1 MVSSQTPARSGHVLG
16 GSYSREPLENIATMA
31 KTLTVVVV
39 VIFSLAGS
47 PRQVASRQMATVLN
61 RLSSGGIGEPDVHPV
76 MPLGAAKGEPPRGEH
91 SQHLGVITDAKHSMR
106 RTKMSKSK
114 SKLQA
119 RDSLQ
124 PGPTLPLHSL
134 GFGPLVWWQGLTV
147 SRTVDVTAP
156 NENNPFRNGANTLP
170 ISAAF
175 EAAAGQEI
183 AYIDAVR
190 SPRAQP
196 AQPALP

>member
-1 MVSSQTPARSGHVLG
+1 MPARARRLVSC
-16 GSYSREPLENIATMA
+16 SREPRHRENVATMA
-31 KTLTVVVV
+31 KTRTTIVVM
-39 VIFSLAGS
+39 FSLAGS
-47 PRQVASRQMATVLN
+47 PRQMASRQTATVLN
-61 RLSSGGIGEPDVHPV
+61 RLSSGGIGEPDVYPV
-76 MPLGAAKGEPPRGEH
+76 MPLGAAKGEPPTGEH
-91 SQHLGVITDAKHSMR
+91 SQHMGVITDAKHPMP

-119 RDSLQ
+119 HDSLQ

-147 SRTVDVTAP
+147 GRTADVTAP
-156 NENNPFRNGANTLP
+156 NENTPVRNGAKTLP

-175 EAAAGQEI
+175 EAAADQEI
-183 AYIDAVR
+183 AFIDAVR
-190 SPRAQP
+190 SPRVKP

>member
-1 MVSSQTPARSGHVLG
+1 MV
-16 GSYSREPLENIATMA
+16 
-31 KTLTVVVV
+31 
-39 VIFSLAGS
+39 
-47 PRQVASRQMATVLN
+47 
-61 RLSSGGIGEPDVHPV
+61 
-76 MPLGAAKGEPPRGEH
+76 EH
-91 SQHLGVITDAKHSMR
+91 SQRLIVKTGAEHFML

-134 GFGPLVWWQGLTV
+134 GLGPLVWWQDLTV
-147 SRTVDVTAP
+147 SRTADVTPP
-156 NENNPFRNGANTLP
+156 NENTPERNGANTLP
-170 ISAAF
+170 FSAAF
-175 EAAAGQEI
+175 EAVADQEI

-190 SPRAQP
+190 SPRVQP

>member
-1 MVSSQTPARSGHVLG
+1 
-16 GSYSREPLENIATMA
+16 MA
-31 KTLTVVVV
+31 KIRTVVVV
-39 VIFSLAGS
+39 VVVVMSSLAGS
-47 PRQVASRQMATVLN
+47 PRQMASRQTATVLN
-61 RLSSGGIGEPDVHPV
+61 RLSSGGIGEPDVYPV
-76 MPLGAAKGEPPRGEH
+76 MPLGAAKGEPPTGEH
-91 SQHLGVITDAKHSMR
+91 SQHLGVITDAKHPMP

-119 RDSLQ
+119 HDSLQ

-147 SRTVDVTAP
+147 GRTADVTAP
-156 NENNPFRNGANTLP
+156 NENTPVRNGAKTLP

-175 EAAAGQEI
+175 EAAADQEI
-183 AYIDAVR
+183 AFIDAVR
-190 SPRAQP
+190 SPRVQP

>member
-1 MVSSQTPARSGHVLG
+1 LWPGSSLLARTRH
-16 GSYSREPLENIATMA
+16 RENVTTMA
-31 KTLTVVVV
+31 KPRTVVVV
-39 VIFSLAGS
+39 VVMFSLAGS
-47 PRQVASRQMATVLN
+47 PRRRASRQTATVVN
-61 RLSSGGIGEPDVHPV
+61 RLSSGGIGEPDVYPV
-76 MPLGAAKGEPPRGEH
+76 MPLGAVKGEPPMGEH
-91 SQHLGVITDAKHSMR
+91 SQRLIVKTGAEHPMC

-134 GFGPLVWWQGLTV
+134 GLGPLVWWQGLTV
-147 SRTVDVTAP
+147 SRTADVTAP
-156 NENNPFRNGANTLP
+156 NENTPERNGANPLP
-170 ISAAF
+170 FSAAF
-175 EAAAGQEI
+175 EAVADQEI

-190 SPRAQP
+190 SPRVQP